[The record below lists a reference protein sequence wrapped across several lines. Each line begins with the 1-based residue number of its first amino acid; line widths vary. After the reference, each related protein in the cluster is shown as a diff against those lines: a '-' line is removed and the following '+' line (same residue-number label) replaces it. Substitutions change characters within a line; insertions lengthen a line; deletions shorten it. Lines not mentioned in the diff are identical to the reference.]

1 MTDETSCCLFGPVPS
16 RRLGRSLGI
25 NNIPAKHCSYACV
38 YCQVGRT
45 THPLTTRRAFYAPQQ
60 VVQAVSDRLTQ
71 LRQQGERVDYLT
83 FVPDGEPTLDVHLG
97 EAIELLRPLG
107 VPVAV
112 MTNGSLLGQEEV
124 RRELAL
130 ADWVSVKVD
139 SVDEAVWRRIDRPH
153 PSLRLDEILQGIRV
167 FAKSFAGVLVTETML
182 VRGINDTEAVMRG
195 VAEFLA
201 GIRPRCAYLGIPVR
215 PPVESWGVGPDAT
228 VFNQLYQVLAEQV
241 QPVECLIGDEG
252 SDFSSTGDPA
262 ADLLRITAV
271 HPMRA
276 EAVRALL
283 AQTGSPWQVVE
294 QLIEQG
300 HLHQTVHRG
309 HTFYLRRFGRNG
321 QRDA

>member
-45 THPLTTRRAFYAPQQ
+45 THPLSTRRAFYAPQQ

-167 FAKSFAGVLVTETML
+167 FAKSFAGVLDTETML
-182 VRGINDTEAVMRG
+182 VRG
-195 VAEFLA
+195 
-201 GIRPRCAYLGIPVR
+201 
-215 PPVESWGVGPDAT
+215 
-228 VFNQLYQVLAEQV
+228 
-241 QPVECLIGDEG
+241 
-252 SDFSSTGDPA
+252 STTPK
-262 ADLLRITAV
+262 R
-271 HPMRA
+271 
-276 EAVRALL
+276 
-283 AQTGSPWQVVE
+283 
-294 QLIEQG
+294 
-300 HLHQTVHRG
+300 
-309 HTFYLRRFGRNG
+309 
-321 QRDA
+321 